1 MHESLE
7 EMRLRR
13 AAEEETIES
22 PLEVAA
28 RSGSVEELQQEFAT
42 IRSREPNEIDAH
54 AIETALHVAT
64 EENHWDAVRYLYGT
78 TGINITEKHAAFL
91 LQHATVAGDTE
102 MAKFALDRGA
112 IAASASGGRAL
123 LCAAATAN
131 AELLELLEGR
141 GANFANAGGE
151 AALAAARKGHWE
163 VATGLVARGAG
174 LECGCGLQLL
184 AMAEVGGVVA
194 LREALASR
202 GVLAEAANTEAGAEA
217 LQGLTSEWPE
227 ASECVMY
234 LMANGVD
241 VSSSA
246 AAETLILAAMYGDA
260 VVVRALLERGMDATA
275 DAGSRALASAGLLGP
290 CGSDQLVTECLLGHG
305 AIAVAPQALELDED
319 F

>member
-1 MHESLE
+1 
-7 EMRLRR
+7 
-13 AAEEETIES
+13 
-22 PLEVAA
+22 
-28 RSGSVEELQQEFAT
+28 
-42 IRSREPNEIDAH
+42 
-54 AIETALHVAT
+54 
-64 EENHWDAVRYLYGT
+64 
-78 TGINITEKHAAFL
+78 
-91 LQHATVAGDTE
+91 